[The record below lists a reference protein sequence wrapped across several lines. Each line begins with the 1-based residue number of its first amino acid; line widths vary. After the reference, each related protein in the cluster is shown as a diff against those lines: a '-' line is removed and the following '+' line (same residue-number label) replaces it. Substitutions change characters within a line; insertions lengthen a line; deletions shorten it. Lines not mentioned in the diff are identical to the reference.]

1 MFDRYDAG
9 EDIRSAAGL
18 EIKRQVLPW
27 FAKDG
32 EIKTPDGKN
41 GFTDNDA
48 KKNPYL
54 EQYGRGVCTA
64 RSTWYHTH
72 MIWTLDDRSS
82 SCSGQLDRNDLP
94 DLQ

>member
-1 MFDRYDAG
+1 MMPVRIF
-9 EDIRSAAGL
+9 RSAAGL

-54 EQYGRGVCTA
+54 EQYWSWSMY
-64 RSTWYHTH
+64 STFYLVSYAHD
-72 MIWTLDDRSS
+72 LDT
-82 SCSGQLDRNDLP
+82 G
-94 DLQ
+94 